1 VFAKG
6 EKMDTEISSLHRG
19 LLWLATITGVVF
31 GLAYYF
37 VPGPAT
43 TALGIDAPDQLAI
56 RGIGGF
62 LLGEA
67 VGAWFALRSGQ
78 WSEVRIVTLYLITWN
93 ILNSLTH
100 FYFILFGGQSFA
112 LLPTAILTA
121 ILGLGLAFVYWQRN
135 NKQA

>member
-1 VFAKG
+1 MEIK
-6 EKMDTEISSLHRG
+6 ISSLHRG

-37 VPGPAT
+37 MPGPAT
-43 TALGIDAPDQLAI
+43 TALGIDAPDKFAI
-56 RGIGGF
+56 RAIGGF

-78 WSEVRIVTLYLITWN
+78 WAEVRIVTLYLITWN

-100 FYFILFGGQSFA
+100 FYGIISGGQSFA
-112 LLPTAILTA
+112 ILPVAILTA
-121 ILGLGLAFVYWQRN
+121 ILGLGLAFVYWQHS
-135 NKQA
+135 KSKA

>member
-1 VFAKG
+1 MANG
-6 EKMDTEISSLHRG
+6 EKMETKISSLHRG
-19 LLWLATITGVVF
+19 LLWLAAITGAVF

-56 RGIGGF
+56 RSIGGF

-78 WSEVRIVTLYLITWN
+78 WAEVRIVTLYLIAWN
-93 ILNSLTH
+93 ILNSLTL

-112 LLPTAILTA
+112 LLPNAILTA
-121 ILGLGLAFVYWQRN
+121 ILGLGLAFVVWQRG
-135 NKQA
+135 KS